1 MKLVTALSCPQLPI
15 FLLVLPLVWRFVTI
29 LFCFYTMREKIQT
42 TRLENGL
49 TVLTDQMPDVR
60 SVTLGFFFRKGSRH
74 ELNELNGIS
83 HFIEHAVFK
92 GTEKRSAL
100 QIAIET
106 DRLGGNLDAFT
117 MHEETGFAI
126 KVVDR
131 QLANAFDLLADMLS
145 NPLFDEKELKRE
157 QKVIIEEIKMTEDSP
172 EDFLGELFNERLFP
186 NHPLGLSIAG
196 TPKTVRTFNRETT
209 KKFHAEMF
217 NPCNLI
223 VAAAGNVEHA
233 QIIDLAEKF
242 FGTPVSC
249 RQSKGNKPA
258 QSATKSLRDTCVPII
273 AAPIFLKKNINLE
286 QAHLIIATPFVDAK
300 SERRYA
306 ADILANAL
314 GGGTSSR
321 LWQKVREEKGL
332 AYSVGAS
339 AAMYQDCGV
348 FSIYA
353 GTSPRQT
360 EEVLD
365 ISIEE
370 LRRVVKNGI
379 TLEELELIKE
389 QTIASILLGLE
400 DSSVRAGTLARLE
413 MVHGRQ
419 ISLEE
424 TIEKIEA
431 VSVEEV
437 QELAREF
444 FQTEKIAFAAL
455 GNLNGLKIERGRL
468 EIT

>member
-1 MKLVTALSCPQLPI
+1 MK
-15 FLLVLPLVWRFVTI
+15 
-29 LFCFYTMREKIQT
+29 ENIQT

-49 TVLTDQMPDVR
+49 SVLTDRMPDVR
-60 SVTLGFFFRKGSRH
+60 SVTLGFFFRSGARH
-74 ELNELNGIS
+74 EPTELNGIS

-92 GTEKRSAL
+92 GTTRRSAL

-126 KVVDR
+126 KVVDS
-131 QLANAFDLLADMLS
+131 QVTNAFDLLADMLS
-145 NPLFDEKELKRE
+145 NPRFDERELKRE
-157 QKVIIEEIKMTEDSP
+157 QKVIIEEIKMTEDAP
-172 EDFLGELFNERLFP
+172 EDFLGEIFNEKLFP
-186 NHPLGLSIAG
+186 DHPLGLSIAG
-196 TPKTVRTFNRETT
+196 TPKTVRTFNHETT
-209 KKFHAEMF
+209 RKFHEETFNAE
-217 NPCNLI
+217 NLI
-223 VAAAGNVEHA
+223 IAAAGNLEHS
-233 QIIDLAEKF
+233 QIVDLAERF
-242 FGTPVSC
+242 FA
-249 RQSKGNKPA
+249 SK
-258 QSATKSLRDTCVPII
+258 TKDQRPQDRLRGLDQRPTIASPIVI
-273 AAPIFLKKNINLE
+273 KKNKNLE
-286 QAHLIIATPFVDAK
+286 QAHLIIAAPFVDAR
-300 SERRYA
+300 SDRRYA

-321 LWQKVREEKGL
+321 LWQRIREEKGL

-353 GTSPRQT
+353 GTSPKQT

-365 ISIEE
+365 IAIAE

-379 TLEELELIKE
+379 TPEELELIKE

-400 DSSVRAGTLARLE
+400 DSSVRAATLARLE

-424 TIEKIEA
+424 TIEKIQI
-431 VSVEEV
+431 VNVEEI

-444 FQTEKIAFAAL
+444 FKTEKIAFGAL
-455 GNLNGLKIERGRL
+455 GNLNGLKIKRERL
-468 EIT
+468 DIS

>member
-1 MKLVTALSCPQLPI
+1 MKENIEVT
-15 FLLVLPLVWRFVTI
+15 RFA
-29 LFCFYTMREKIQT
+29 
-42 TRLENGL
+42 NNL
-49 TVLTDQMPDVR
+49 TVLTDKMPDVR

-74 ELNELNGIS
+74 EPNELNGIS

-92 GTEKRSAL
+92 GTAKRNAL

-126 KVVDR
+126 KVVDN
-131 QLANAFDLLADMLS
+131 QLAKAFDLLADMLV
-145 NPLFDEKELKRE
+145 NPLFDERELKRE

-172 EDFLGELFNERLFP
+172 EDILGEIFNGKLFP
-186 NHPLGLSIAG
+186 EHPLGLSIAG
-196 TPKTVRTFNRETT
+196 TPKTVRTFDHETT
-209 KKFHAEMF
+209 RKYHGETFNAE
-217 NPCNLI
+217 NLI
-223 VAAAGNVEHA
+223 ITAAGNVEHA
-233 QIIDLAEKF
+233 QIVELADNF
-242 FGTPVSC
+242 FGSEVRGRKSEA
-249 RQSKGNKPA
+249 GNQKPE
-258 QSATKSLRDTCVPII
+258 L
-273 AAPIFLKKNINLE
+273 AAPIVIKKNNNLE
-286 QAHLIIATPFVDAK
+286 QAHLIIAAPFVDAK

-306 ADILANAL
+306 GDILANAL

-321 LWQKVREEKGL
+321 LWQKIREEKGL

-348 FSIYA
+348 FQIYA
-353 GTSPRQT
+353 GTSPKQT
-360 EEVLD
+360 EEVLNISIAELSKVVKNG

-370 LRRVVKNGI
+370 L
-379 TLEELELIKE
+379 ELLKE

-431 VSVEEV
+431 VSLEEV
-437 QELAREF
+437 RELAREF
-444 FQTEKIAFAAL
+444 FQTEKIAFGAL
-455 GNLNGLKIERGRL
+455 GNLNGLKIKRERL
-468 EIT
+468 NIS

>member
-1 MKLVTALSCPQLPI
+1 MKENIEVT
-15 FLLVLPLVWRFVTI
+15 RFTNNLTI
-29 LFCFYTMREKIQT
+29 L
-42 TRLENGL
+42 
-49 TVLTDQMPDVR
+49 TDKMPDVR
-60 SVTLGFFFRKGSRH
+60 SITLGFFFRQGSRH
-74 ELNELNGIS
+74 EPNELNGIS

-92 GTEKRSAL
+92 GTAKRNAL

-126 KVVDR
+126 KVVDN
-131 QLANAFDLLADMLS
+131 QLEKAFDLLADMLV

-172 EDFLGELFNERLFP
+172 EDILGEIFNGKLFP

-196 TPKTVRTFNRETT
+196 TPRTVRTFNHETT
-209 KKFHAEMF
+209 RKYHSETF
-217 NPCNLI
+217 NAQNLI
-223 VAAAGNVEHA
+223 IAAAGNVEHA
-233 QIIDLAEKF
+233 QIVDLADKF
-242 FGTPVSC
+242 FDSETRNRKPEI
-249 RQSKGNKPA
+249 GNRKPE
-258 QSATKSLRDTCVPII
+258 L
-273 AAPIFLKKNINLE
+273 AAPIILKKNTTLE
-286 QAHLIIATPFVDAK
+286 QAHLIIAAPFVDAK
-300 SERRYA
+300 NERRYA
-306 ADILANAL
+306 GDILANAL

-321 LWQKVREEKGL
+321 LWQKIREEKGL

-353 GTSPRQT
+353 GTSPKQT

-365 ISIEE
+365 ISIAE
-370 LRRVVKNGI
+370 LSKVVRDGI

-389 QTIASILLGLE
+389 QTTASILLGLE

-424 TIEKIEA
+424 TLEKIEI
-431 VSVEEV
+431 VSLEEV
-437 QELAREF
+437 QSLAREF
-444 FQTEKIAFAAL
+444 FQTENIAFGAL
-455 GNLNGLKIERGRL
+455 GNLNGLKIKRERL
-468 EIT
+468 EI

>member
-1 MKLVTALSCPQLPI
+1 MKENIEVT
-15 FLLVLPLVWRFVTI
+15 RFS
-29 LFCFYTMREKIQT
+29 
-42 TRLENGL
+42 NGL
-49 TVLTDQMPDVR
+49 TVLTDRMPDVR

-74 ELNELNGIS
+74 EPVELNGIS

-126 KVVDR
+126 KVVDK
-131 QLANAFDLLADMLS
+131 QIADAFDLLADLLA
-145 NPLFDEKELKRE
+145 NPVFDEKELKRE
-157 QKVIIEEIKMTEDSP
+157 QKVIIEEIKMTKDAP
-172 EDFLGELFNERLFP
+172 EDFLSEIFNEKLFP
-186 NHPLGLSIAG
+186 NHSLGLSIAG
-196 TPKTVRTFNRETT
+196 TPKSVKTFNREVTQ
-209 KKFHAEMF
+209 KFHEEAF
-217 NPCNLI
+217 QPQNLI
-223 VAAAGNVEHA
+223 IAAAGNLEHA
-233 QIIDLAEKF
+233 QIVDLAEKSF
-242 FGTPVSC
+242 NFKTEN
-249 RQSKGNKPA
+249 QKPKIKD
-258 QSATKSLRDTCVPII
+258 QKPSLSAPII
-273 AAPIFLKKNINLE
+273 IKKNKNLE
-286 QAHLIIATPFVDAK
+286 QAHLIIATPFVSAT

-306 ADILANAL
+306 ADVLANAL

-353 GTSPRQT
+353 GTAPRQT
-360 EEVLD
+360 GEVLD
-365 ISIEE
+365 ISLRE
-370 LRRVVKNGI
+370 LRSLVKNGVSA
-379 TLEELELIKE
+379 EELELVKA
-389 QTIASILLGLE
+389 QSIAAILLGLE
-400 DSSVRAGTLARLE
+400 DSSTRAGTLARLE

-424 TIEKIEA
+424 TLEKIEA
-431 VSVEEV
+431 VSIEEV

-455 GNLNGLKIERGRL
+455 GNLNGLKIERERL
-468 EIT
+468 KII

>member
-1 MKLVTALSCPQLPI
+1 MKENIEVT
-15 FLLVLPLVWRFVTI
+15 R
-29 LFCFYTMREKIQT
+29 R
-42 TRLENGL
+42 ENGL
-49 TVLTDQMPDVR
+49 TILTDRMPDVR
-60 SVTLGFFFRKGSRH
+60 SVTLGFFFRKGARH
-74 ELNELNGIS
+74 EPAELNGIS

-92 GTEKRSAL
+92 GTKRRSAL

-131 QLANAFDLLADMLS
+131 QIAPAFDLLADMLV
-145 NPLFDEKELKRE
+145 NPVFDEKELKRE

-172 EDFLGELFNERLFP
+172 EDLLGDIFNKELFP

-196 TPKTVRTFNRETT
+196 TPRTVRRFNHEITQKFHEETFN
-209 KKFHAEMF
+209 
-217 NPCNLI
+217 PQNLI
-223 VAAAGNVEHA
+223 ITAAGNLEHA
-233 QIIDLAEKF
+233 QITDLADKF
-242 FGTPVSC
+242 FNFKTKN
-249 RQSKGNKPA
+249 QKPKTKD
-258 QSATKSLRDTCVPII
+258 QKPNLSAPII
-273 AAPIFLKKNINLE
+273 IKKNKNLE
-286 QAHLIIATPFVDAK
+286 QAHIIIATPFVDAR

-306 ADILANAL
+306 ADLLANVI

-321 LWQKVREEKGL
+321 LWQKVREQKGL

-339 AAMYQDCGV
+339 AAMYLDCGV

-365 ISIEE
+365 IALDEMRWIV
-370 LRRVVKNGI
+370 RHGI
-379 TLEELELIKE
+379 TAEELELMKE
-389 QTIASILLGLE
+389 QSIALILLGLE

-424 TIEKIEA
+424 TLQKIEA
-431 VSVEEV
+431 VAAEEV
-437 QELAREF
+437 QALAGEF
-444 FQTEKIAFAAL
+444 FQTEKIAFGAL
-455 GNLNGLKIERGRL
+455 GNLNGLKIKRERL
-468 EIT
+468 EV